1 MDCRLQSVTFW
12 RSIRNPAAKIASVVV
27 PYFTRWDS
35 ASFVLYTAITK

>member
-27 PYFTRWDS
+27 PYFTRAILPLLLS
-35 ASFVLYTAITK
+35 TATTK